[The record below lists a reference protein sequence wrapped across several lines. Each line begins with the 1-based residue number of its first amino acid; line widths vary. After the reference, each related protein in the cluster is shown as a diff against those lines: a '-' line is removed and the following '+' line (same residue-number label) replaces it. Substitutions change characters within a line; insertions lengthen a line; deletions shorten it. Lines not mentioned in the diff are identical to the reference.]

1 MQYKKTYL
9 MLLLAI
15 FISIATQ
22 AQKVYKYE
30 SVPNDPLKARIYTL
44 DNGLKVYLSVYKN
57 APRIQAYVS
66 VKVGSKNDPKETTGL
81 AHYFEHMM
89 FKGTPNFGTSDWT
102 KEEPMIAQ
110 IEALFEKYRVE
121 KDLSKRAAIYHQIDS
136 ISYEAS
142 KIAIPNEYDKLMKAI
157 GSQGTNAGTSNDY
170 TVYIEDIPSNQLENW
185 AIIQSDRFN
194 QPVLRLFHTELETV
208 YEEKNM
214 SLTNDGRK
222 ANEAMMAAL
231 YPNHPYGTQTTLGE
245 AEHLKNPSMKNIR
258 EFFAKYYVP
267 NNMAV
272 VMSGDFNP
280 DEAIKIIDKY
290 FGRLKRGN
298 PQPLVFTPEKP
309 ISSPIV
315 KEVVGLE
322 AENIRLAWRFG
333 NVNSRDA
340 MLIDMISKMLS
351 NGKAGIIDINLEQK
365 QKTMSAGAY
374 PYQLTDYGSLVLY
387 GSPKTNQTLDEVK
400 ELLLQQI
407 DSLKKGRFPNSLLT
421 ASINNLKLSELKRY
435 ESNAS
440 RVRAMSSAFLN
451 GTSWAK
457 SVAYITD
464 LSKVTKKELVDF
476 ANKNLN
482 NNYVVVYKRQG
493 KPEEIAKVNKPA
505 ITPIFINRNAES
517 SFLKKIKSNPVK
529 EIKPEFLDYSKDLS
543 IRKAGNI
550 RMLYKENTE
559 NNTFNLYYFFKM
571 GSYNDLYMD
580 MAVSYL
586 NYLGTDKYTLEQI
599 NREFYNLACSFSV
612 STGNDETYVSVSGL
626 TDNMAKAVELLE
638 HILANAKPDQ
648 KALDNLVADILKS
661 RKDAKANQQSN
672 FRALVDYATYGE
684 KSPGKYMLSETE
696 LKSLKAEQLVQKIKS
711 LLNYAHEILYYGN
724 AKAENVEAMLAKY
737 HKVPGQFIPF
747 SLPVKFTPLET
758 NENKLFFSNYD
769 SKQSYLQT
777 ISRGGLY
784 DEKLTSDVSLYN
796 SYFGGSMNAIVF
808 QELREKRS
816 LAYTA
821 RSAYN
826 TPGDPDKYYTNT
838 GFIAT
843 QNDKII
849 DAFDAYN
856 DLFNNMPVSENAFNL
871 SKEAIISRI
880 NTERIT
886 KMGVI
891 WNYLNA
897 QKFNQTYDIR
907 KDIYNKTL
915 TMTINDVKRF
925 NENYIKNK
933 NKTYV
938 ILGKEADMKFDALS
952 KFGTVK
958 KLSQEDIFGY

>member
-1 MQYKKTYL
+1 MQHNKNWIMYCL
-9 MLLLAI
+9 I
-15 FISIATQ
+15 FFISISLQ
-22 AQKVYKYE
+22 AQKIYKYE
-30 SVPNDPLKARIYTL
+30 SVLNDPLKARIYTL

-89 FKGTPNFGTSDWT
+89 FKGTPDFGTSDWA
-102 KEEPMIAQ
+102 KEQPLIAQ
-110 IEALFEKYRVE
+110 IEALFEKYRIE
-121 KDLSKRAAIYHQIDS
+121 KDNSKRAEIYHLIDS

-185 AIIQSDRFN
+185 AIIQSNRFN
-194 QPVLRLFHTELETV
+194 HPVLRLFHTELETV

-214 SLTNDGRK
+214 SLTNDSRK
-222 ANEAMMAAL
+222 ANEAMLAGL
-231 YPNHPYGTQTTLGE
+231 YPNHPYGTQTTLGD

-272 VMSGDFNP
+272 VMSGDFDP
-280 DEAIKIIDKY
+280 DETIKIIDKY
-290 FGRLKRGN
+290 FGRLKQGN
-298 PQPLVFTPEKP
+298 PQPLVFKAEKP
-309 ISSPIV
+309 ITEPVV
-315 KEVVGLE
+315 KEVIGME
-322 AENIRLAWRFG
+322 AENVRLAWRFG
-333 NVNSRDA
+333 NVNSQDA
-340 MLIDMISKMLS
+340 LLIDMISKMLS
-351 NGKAGIIDINLEQK
+351 NGKAGIIDVNLEQK

-374 PYQLTDYGSLVLY
+374 PYQLVDYGSLVLY
-387 GSPKTNQTLDEVK
+387 GNPKTNQTLDQVK
-400 ELLLQQI
+400 DLLLQQI
-407 DSLKKGRFPNSLLT
+407 DSLKNGRFPNSLIEAT
-421 ASINNLKLSELKRY
+421 INNLKLSELKRY

-451 GTSWAK
+451 NTSWAK
-457 SVAYITD
+457 SVAYINN
-464 LSKVTKKELVDF
+464 LSKVTKKEIIDF
-476 ANKNLN
+476 ANKNLR
-482 NNYVVVYKRQG
+482 NNYVLVYKRQG

-505 ITPIFINRNAES
+505 ITPIFINRKAES
-517 SFLKKIKSNPVK
+517 AFLKTIKSNQVK
-529 EIKPEFLDYSKDLS
+529 EIKPVFLDYSKDLT
-543 IRKAGNI
+543 IRKLGNTRI
-550 RMLYKENTE
+550 LYKENTE

-571 GSYNDLYMD
+571 GSYNDLMMD

-586 NYLGTDKYTLEQI
+586 SYLGTNKYSLEEI
-599 NREFYNLACSFSV
+599 NREFYNLACSFNV
-612 STGNDETYVSVSGL
+612 SNGNDETYVSISGL
-626 TDNMAKAVELLE
+626 SENMEKAVSLLE
-638 HILANAKPDQ
+638 ELLANAKPDQ
-648 KALDNLVADILKS
+648 NALDNLISDILKS
-661 RKDAKANQQSN
+661 RKDAKANQQNN
-672 FRALVDYATYGE
+672 FKALVDYATYGE
-684 KSPGKYMLSETE
+684 KSPGKYMLNETE
-696 LKSLKAEQLVQKIKS
+696 LKSLKAEQLVQKIKG
-711 LLNYAHEILYYGN
+711 LLNYSHEILYYGN
-724 AKAENVEAMLAKY
+724 TTPEKLEALLTKY
-737 HKVPGQFIPF
+737 HKVPSQFIPY
-747 SLPVKFTPLET
+747 SLAVKFIPLET
-758 NENKLFFSNYD
+758 TDNKVFFSNYD

-777 ISRGGLY
+777 ITRGGLF
-784 DEKLTSDVSLYN
+784 DEKKTPEISLYN
-796 SYFGGSMNAIVF
+796 AYFGGSMNSIVF

-843 QNDKII
+843 QNDKVI

-856 DLFNNMPVSENAFNL
+856 DLFNNMPLAENAFNL
-871 SKEAIISRI
+871 SKESIISKI

-907 KDIYNKTL
+907 KDIYTKTA
-915 TMTINDVKRF
+915 TMTINDVKSF

-938 ILGKEADMKFDALS
+938 ILGKEIDMKFNALEKYGS
-952 KFGTVK
+952 VK
-958 KLSQEDIFGY
+958 KLTQEDIFGY